1 MGTNITGIG
10 NANAIGF
17 KSRVTGGI
25 YFPPELKD
33 ALVGVW
39 SAYGKSND
47 STDRNIIKNKIKDRG
62 GDFVISNAAFK
73 LNSGFGKYEEDF
85 TDWKK
90 SPKVT
95 SFDGES
101 IKFTSD
107 VSWVLLYH
115 PSSIGEDIPSFKVRI
130 KLYGEGTLYYN
141 YITQEGTYTNVIVKS
156 EIFETPIC
164 YNTKYTGEKGVN
176 VGFTLG
182 VRSGECSGTIT
193 LWFKQKF
200 LI

>member
-1 MGTNITGIG
+1 MGTNTGIG
-10 NANAIGF
+10 IGIGIPF
-17 KSRVTGGI
+17 KNNVLGEGKP
-25 YFPPELKD
+25 YLPPEIKDSLK
-33 ALVGVW
+33 AVVI
-39 SAYGKSND
+39 AYGKTNND
-47 STDRNIIKNKIKDRG
+47 SDRAIVKNLVDASNP
-62 GDFVISNAAFK
+62 FVISNAAFK
-73 LNSGFGKYEEDF
+73 LNSGFGKYEQDF

-130 KLYGEGTLYYN
+130 KLYGEGALYYN
-141 YITQEGTYTNVIVKS
+141 YINQEGKYTNVIVKS

-164 YNTKYTGEKGVN
+164 YNTKYTGEKRVN
-176 VGFTLG
+176 VGFTSLM
-182 VRSGECSGTIT
+182 VT
-193 LWFKQKF
+193 
-200 LI
+200 